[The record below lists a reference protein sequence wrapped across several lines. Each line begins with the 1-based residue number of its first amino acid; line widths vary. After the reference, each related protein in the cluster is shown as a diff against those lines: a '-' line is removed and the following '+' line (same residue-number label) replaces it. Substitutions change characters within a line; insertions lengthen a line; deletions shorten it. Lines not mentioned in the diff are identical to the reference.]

1 MEYRI
6 IPTKKTLTL
15 PKKGYFS
22 KGDEGK
28 EIEIISSFLAT
39 NFIGY
44 EYKTKVKIE
53 DMLGQYFGKN
63 LEAWVK
69 EFQRNNNLQVDGC
82 IGNITLNKLKEY
94 GLNEW

>member
-1 MEYRI
+1 MNYI
-6 IPTKKTLTL
+6 ITPSTMKITL
-15 PKKGYFS
+15 PTKGYFS

-69 EFQRNNNLQVDGC
+69 QFQENNNLQVDGC

>member
-1 MEYRI
+1 MNYI
-6 IPTKKTLTL
+6 ITPNTKTVGL

-22 KGDEGK
+22 KGDEGI
-28 EIEIISSFLAT
+28 EIEIISSFLAM
-39 NFIGY
+39 NFLGY
-44 EYKTKVKIE
+44 EYKTKVKVDE
-53 DMLGQYFGKN
+53 MLGQYFGRN

-69 EFQRNNNLQVDGC
+69 QFQENNNLQVDGC

>member
-1 MEYRI
+1 MNYI
-6 IPTKKTLTL
+6 ITPSTMKITL
-15 PKKGYFS
+15 PTKGYFS

-28 EIEIISSFLAT
+28 EIEIISSFLAI
-39 NFIGY
+39 NFMGY

-63 LEAWVK
+63 LEVWVK
-69 EFQRNNNLQVDGC
+69 QFQRNNNLQVDGC
-82 IGNITLNKLKEY
+82 IGSITLNKLKEY